1 MFYPKIQLLKS
12 ECHFLHL
19 RNLVL
24 FFVPLLADV
33 HEGLYSPG
41 QDKWENL
48 DGAGGVV
55 VVRFSL
61 GGEGRKPNIF
71 GQTMVKLG
79 WGLNVKRNFFCVCKG
94 TRNKCLKNID

>member
-12 ECHFLHL
+12 EYNFLHL
-19 RNLVL
+19 GNLAI
-24 FFVPLLADV
+24 FFDPLLADV
-33 HEGLYSPG
+33 HEGLYSTG
-41 QDKWENL
+41 QDIWQNL

-61 GGEGRKPNIF
+61 RIEPNIF
-71 GQTMVKLG
+71 GQTRVKLG